1 MSKIRTLV
9 FGVGKRVV
17 ETALPAFHRADDRF
31 EIAAVFA
38 RSARTLTIDGREHR
52 VRAVNELSAADV
64 GNADL
69 IYIAVGKSAVRDVAR
84 RLRAFD
90 VSKHS
95 LLIDTP
101 VVTLKQLDVVRDLE
115 RFGRTSV
122 AEDCI
127 ALPWYD
133 AIAELA
139 RGALGELR
147 SVRFDRSAYKYHGNA
162 MAKTLLR
169 AGEVV
174 TATVSR
180 VGNGVERSF
189 AFENGK
195 TAVIVEPRD
204 YAIGHVRC
212 DGAAACVDDVHSDSA
227 TTRDGKRRIVLSP
240 WLDGERCVGVRAGD
254 VEVRLD
260 AAEASLMS
268 VRPSAASVTARMEDW
283 KRVGFLRLLRR
294 MGRGESAYPLAAGL
308 DDMLVDW
315 NLERFGRYSNRGMLA
330 PRTFMVASVLP
341 TVTRWIGRG

>member
-1 MSKIRTLV
+1 MSRIRTLV

-17 ETALPAFHRADDRF
+17 ETALPAFHRAQDRF
-31 EIAAVFA
+31 EITAVFA
-38 RSARTLTIDGREHR
+38 RSARALTIDGHEHR
-52 VRAVNELSAADV
+52 VRSVNDLSATDV
-64 GNADL
+64 ANADL
-69 IYIAVGKSAVRDVAR
+69 IYVAVGKAAVRDVAR

-90 VSKHS
+90 VSKLS

-115 RFGRTSV
+115 RFGRTGV

-133 AIAELA
+133 AITELE

-169 AGEVV
+169 AKEVV
-174 TATVSR
+174 TATASR
-180 VGNGVERSF
+180 VGSGVERTF

-204 YAIGHVRC
+204 YSVGHVRC
-212 DGAAACVDDVHSDSA
+212 DGANACVDDLHRDPA
-227 TTRDGKRRIVLSP
+227 TTRDGKRRFVLSP
-240 WLDGERCVGVRAGD
+240 WLEGERCVGVRAGD

-260 AAEASLMS
+260 AEESSLMTA
-268 VRPSAASVTARMEDW
+268 RPTEASVTARMEDW

-294 MGRGESAYPLAAGL
+294 MGRGDSAYPLAAGL

-315 NLERFGRYSNRGMLA
+315 NLERFGRFSHRGLLS
-330 PRTFMVASVLP
+330 PRAFMVRAVLP
-341 TVTRWIGRG
+341 AVTRLLGRG

>member
-31 EIAAVFA
+31 EIASVFA

-52 VRAVNELSAADV
+52 VRAVNELRAEDIA
-64 GNADL
+64 NADL
-69 IYIAVGKSAVRDVAR
+69 IYVAVGKAAVRDVAR

-115 RFGRTSV
+115 RFGRTGV

-133 AIAELA
+133 VIFELE
-139 RGALGELR
+139 RGALGEVK

-169 AGEVV
+169 AREVV

-180 VGNGVERSF
+180 VGSCVERAF

-195 TAVIVEPRD
+195 NAVIVEPRD
-204 YAIGHVRC
+204 YSIGHVRC
-212 DGAAACVDDVHSDSA
+212 DGANACVDDVHGDTA

-240 WLDGERCVGVRAGD
+240 WLEGERCVGLRAGD
-254 VEVRLD
+254 VEIRLD
-260 AAEASLMS
+260 AAEASLMTA
-268 VRPSAASVTARMEDW
+268 RPIAASVTARMEDW

-294 MGRGESAYPLAAGL
+294 ISSGQSAYPLAAGL

-315 NLERFGRYSNRGMLA
+315 NLERFGRYSHRGMLA
-330 PRTFMVASVLP
+330 PGTFMVRSLLP
-341 TVTRWIGRG
+341 AVTRWIGRG